1 VTSAL
6 THPASVHSAQD
17 PEIEFPRAVFD
28 ILGHVACVA
37 TREDARSSC
46 EIFARKN
53 THIPEGPRQ
62 GFGTIMDVLRR
73 CAVSLLL
80 VLVLCDFATPL
91 SPGAFRLD
99 SHRTVEIAHHSAP
112 AAAALGVPFVSAHR
126 PLQSINHSAQQD
138 PPTYRVARVDASP
151 FRYVV
156 PLQTFRAEPEPGAP
170 EDH

>member
-1 VTSAL
+1 MSM
-6 THPASVHSAQD
+6 
-17 PEIEFPRAVFD
+17 I
-28 ILGHVACVA
+28 
-37 TREDARSSC
+37 
-46 EIFARKN
+46 
-53 THIPEGPRQ
+53 
-62 GFGTIMDVLRR
+62 RR

-99 SHRTVEIAHHSAP
+99 SHKTVQMAHQSAS
-112 AAAALGVPFVSAHR
+112 AALALGVPFVSAHR
-126 PLQSINHSAQQD
+126 PLPSINHFAQQD
-138 PPTYRVARVDASP
+138 PPTYRITRVDASP